1 MSNYSFMKTG
11 QEQSQPEGT
20 ISLELLEEI
29 NILMSLF
36 IKRGLKNAHKYM
48 KLCNRN
54 VITKM
59 DISMG
64 MKLEIMTFIKDPNLQ
79 SAFDEH
85 KEEYLQEIYGREE
98 EEEEEEENELDGIAS
113 TLSIPDSEIEEEVRN
128 WRRLTQEE
136 IIKLENDDK
145 EFVRLMHN
153 MTDHWEHWN
162 PANPFEKILQNNI
175 IKYF

>member
-1 MSNYSFMKTG
+1 MSDYSFMKTG
-11 QEQSQPEGT
+11 QEQTQPEGT

-36 IKRGLKNAHKYM
+36 ITRGLKHAHHYM

-64 MKLEIMTFIKDPNLQ
+64 MKREIMTFIKDPNLQ
-79 SAFDEH
+79 KAFDEH
-85 KEEYLQEIYGREE
+85 KEEYLQEIYGEGEE
-98 EEEEEEENELDGIAS
+98 EEEEESNTNISCL
-113 TLSIPDSEIEEEVRN
+113 TLPDAEIEEEVRN
-128 WRRLTQEE
+128 WRRLTKEE
-136 IIKLENDDK
+136 IIKLENSDK

-153 MTDHWEHWN
+153 MTDHWERWK
-162 PANPFEKILQNNI
+162 PANPFEEILQNNI

>member
-1 MSNYSFMKTG
+1 MSDYSFMKTG
-11 QEQSQPEGT
+11 QDSVQPEGT

-36 IKRGLKNAHKYM
+36 ITRGLKHAHRYM

-64 MKLEIMTFIKDPNLQ
+64 MKREIMSFIKDPDLQ
-79 SAFDEH
+79 TAFNQH
-85 KEEYLQEIYGREE
+85 KEEYLQEIYGEE
-98 EEEEEEENELDGIAS
+98 EGEGEGEDIVSNL
-113 TLSIPDSEIEEEVRN
+113 TLPDSEIEEEVRN
-128 WRRLTQEE
+128 WCRLSQSE
-136 IIKLENDDK
+136 ILKLDSNDK

-153 MTDHWEHWN
+153 MTDHWEKWK
-162 PANPFEKILQNNI
+162 PANPFEEILQNNI

>member
-1 MSNYSFMKTG
+1 MSDYSFMKTG
-11 QEQSQPEGT
+11 QDSVQPEGT

-36 IKRGLKNAHKYM
+36 ITRGLKHAHRYM

-64 MKLEIMTFIKDPNLQ
+64 MKREIMFFIKDPDLQ
-79 SAFDEH
+79 TAFNQH
-85 KEEYLQEIYGREE
+85 KEEYLQEIYGEE
-98 EEEEEEENELDGIAS
+98 EEEGEGEDIVSNL
-113 TLSIPDSEIEEEVRN
+113 TLPDSEIEEEVRN
-128 WRRLTQEE
+128 WCRLSQSE
-136 IIKLENDDK
+136 ILKLDSNDK

-153 MTDHWEHWN
+153 MTDHWEKWK
-162 PANPFEKILQNNI
+162 PANPFEEILQNNI

>member
-1 MSNYSFMKTG
+1 MSDYSFMKTG
-11 QEQSQPEGT
+11 QDSVQPEGT

-36 IKRGLKNAHKYM
+36 ITRGLKHAHHYM

-64 MKLEIMTFIKDPNLQ
+64 MKREIMTFIKDSNLQ
-79 SAFDEH
+79 TAFNKH
-85 KEEYLQEIYGREE
+85 KEEYLQEIYGEE
-98 EEEEEEENELDGIAS
+98 EESDEIVSNL
-113 TLSIPDSEIEEEVRN
+113 TLPDSVIEEEVSN
-128 WRRLTQEE
+128 WKRLTQEE
-136 IIKLENDDK
+136 ILLLNSEDK

-153 MTDHWEHWN
+153 MSDHWEKWK
-162 PANPFEKILQNNI
+162 PENPFEEILQNNI

>member
-1 MSNYSFMKTG
+1 MSDYSFMKTG
-11 QEQSQPEGT
+11 QDSVQPEGT

-36 IKRGLKNAHKYM
+36 ITRGLKHAHRYM

-64 MKLEIMTFIKDPNLQ
+64 MKREIMSFIKDPDLQ
-79 SAFDEH
+79 TAFNQH
-85 KEEYLQEIYGREE
+85 KEEYLQEIYGEE
-98 EEEEEEENELDGIAS
+98 EEEGEGEDIVSNL
-113 TLSIPDSEIEEEVRN
+113 TLPDSEIEEEVRN
-128 WRRLTQEE
+128 WCRLSQSE
-136 IIKLENDDK
+136 ILKLDSNDK

-153 MTDHWEHWN
+153 MTDHWEKWK
-162 PANPFEKILQNNI
+162 PANPFEEILQNNI

>member
-1 MSNYSFMKTG
+1 MSDYSFMKTG
-11 QEQSQPEGT
+11 QDSVQPEGT

-36 IKRGLKNAHKYM
+36 ITRGLKHAHRYM

-64 MKLEIMTFIKDPNLQ
+64 MKREIMSFIKDPDLQ
-79 SAFDEH
+79 TAFNQH
-85 KEEYLQEIYGREE
+85 KEEYLQEIYGEE
-98 EEEEEEENELDGIAS
+98 EEEGEGEDIVSNL
-113 TLSIPDSEIEEEVRN
+113 TLPDSEIEEEVRN
-128 WRRLTQEE
+128 WCRLSQSE
-136 IIKLENDDK
+136 ILKLDSKDK

-153 MTDHWEHWN
+153 MTDHWEKWK
-162 PANPFEKILQNNI
+162 PANPFEEILQNNI

>member
-1 MSNYSFMKTG
+1 MQTG
-11 QEQSQPEGT
+11 QNSVQPEGT

-36 IKRGLKNAHKYM
+36 ITRGLKHAHRYM

-64 MKLEIMTFIKDPNLQ
+64 MKREIMTFIKDPNLQ
-79 SAFDEH
+79 NAFDEH
-85 KEEYLQEIYGREE
+85 KEEYLQEIYGEE
-98 EEEEEEENELDGIAS
+98 EGEEEGEEGEGEDTVSNL
-113 TLSIPDSEIEEEVRN
+113 TLPDSEIEEEVRN
-128 WRRLTQEE
+128 WCRLTQSE
-136 IIKLENDDK
+136 ILKLDSNDK

-153 MTDHWEHWN
+153 MSDHWERWK

>member
-11 QEQSQPEGT
+11 QEQAQPEGT

-36 IKRGLKNAHKYM
+36 ITRGLKHAHHYM

-64 MKLEIMTFIKDPNLQ
+64 MKREIMTFIKDPNLQ
-79 SAFDEH
+79 NAFDEH
-85 KEEYLQEIYGREE
+85 KEEYLQEIYGEE
-98 EEEEEEENELDGIAS
+98 EEEEGEGEDTVSNL
-113 TLSIPDSEIEEEVRN
+113 TLPDSEIEEEVRN
-128 WRRLTQEE
+128 WRRLTQSE
-136 IIKLENDDK
+136 ILKLDSNDK

-153 MTDHWEHWN
+153 MSDHWERWK

>member
-1 MSNYSFMKTG
+1 MSDYSFMKTG
-11 QEQSQPEGT
+11 QDSMQPEGT

-36 IKRGLKNAHKYM
+36 ITRGLKHAHRYM

-64 MKLEIMTFIKDPNLQ
+64 MKREIMSFIKDPDLQ
-79 SAFDEH
+79 TAFNQH
-85 KEEYLQEIYGREE
+85 KEEYLQEIYGEE
-98 EEEEEEENELDGIAS
+98 EGEGEGEDIVSNL
-113 TLSIPDSEIEEEVRN
+113 TLPDSEIEEEVRN
-128 WRRLTQEE
+128 WCRLSQSE
-136 IIKLENDDK
+136 ILKLDSNDK

-153 MTDHWEHWN
+153 MTDHWEKWK
-162 PANPFEKILQNNI
+162 PANPFEEILQNNI